1 MLDKLNRPW
10 YNTITK
16 KRKGD
21 KKMTVKELIDLLN
34 TCENKNMKVIDKWG
48 DELKEDDFCID
59 DRHNEIIVYTWGD

>member
-1 MLDKLNRPW
+1 
-10 YNTITK
+10 
-16 KRKGD
+16 
-21 KKMTVKELIDLLN
+21 MTVKELIDLLN